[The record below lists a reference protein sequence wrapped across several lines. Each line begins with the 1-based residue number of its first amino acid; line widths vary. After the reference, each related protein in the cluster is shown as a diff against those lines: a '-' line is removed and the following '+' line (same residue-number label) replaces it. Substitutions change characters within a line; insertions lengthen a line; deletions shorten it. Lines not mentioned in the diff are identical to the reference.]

1 VKAKDTSKTRGAI
14 MAVKVLT
21 DFACNIS
28 VAYGTTGLHEF
39 HQGDIIT
46 DPNVAGE
53 LLRLGC
59 QVAPV
64 TDQDMVAC
72 PKCRTAFSSSAHSTQ
87 ATIVKV
93 NTSIEYDRSSYKWE
107 SGEVVQYPWF
117 VDALKKAG
125 IPLDTIDAVKCPKC
139 ETVFYDHPPTAPL
152 RMQFARRP

>member
-1 VKAKDTSKTRGAI
+1 

-39 HQGDIIT
+39 HQGDIIA
-46 DPNVAGE
+46 DPNIAGE

-64 TDQDMVAC
+64 NDQDMVAC
-72 PKCRTAFSSSAHSTQ
+72 PKCRAVFSSSANRTD
-87 ATIVKV
+87 ATITKV
-93 NTSIEYDRSSYKWE
+93 NASLNYDSRFYQWDA
-107 SGEVVQYPWF
+107 GEIVQYPWF

-152 RMQFARRP
+152 RTQFARRS